1 MRPSLFL
8 LTVLFVEH
16 FLSTAGFTVVSAPRQ
31 TSLVV
36 LSAEP
41 ETSEEKKPLKSQ
53 EILARAR
60 KAAGIEEEEP
70 EQETEKIFSEAL
82 YDDLQE
88 ILKTLEKRVSGGQGS
103 LSLLEVEEFDH
114 MTNRVLVDMR
124 LTEDYRLNM
133 ANSAAAP
140 QAVATL
146 PVAPAPVAP
155 TPAAPVQA
163 SGEKMDTS
171 EEGEDYDGTGGL
183 GLARGTTNTYVIP
196 GMDEMSPEEYRTAL
210 QKSISD
216 RQDIRKESGKYGNR
230 GTWDYMHHLSG
241 ETGLL
246 KKDFYEEKE
255 EKEE

>member
-1 MRPSLFL
+1 MRPSLSLVAVL
-8 LTVLFVEH
+8 LVEQ

-31 TSLVV
+31 TSFLV
-36 LSAEP
+36 LSAEA
-41 ETSEEKKPLKSQ
+41 ETSEEKKPLTSQ
-53 EILARAR
+53 DILARAR
-60 KAAGIEEEEP
+60 KAAGIEDPPVEEE
-70 EQETEKIFSEAL
+70 EKIFSEAL

-88 ILKTLEKRVSGGQGS
+88 ILKTLEKRVSGGPGS
-103 LSLLEVEEFDH
+103 LSILEVEEFDH